1 MHVRLLAMVFAL
13 LAATAS
19 IASAPPEPATAE
31 TLKVETVVVMNV
43 AGALVFEPDG
53 QVSQVEIATKLVPD
67 LHSAVERVIR
77 RWKFVPVLVDGSAR
91 QARTGFRLQLVGT
104 PVDGGYRVVVDGV
117 DFDVPDGTPKD
128 VAKRATAHEIGP
140 GRLIPPTYPAEA
152 QRAGA
157 SGTIV
162 LAIRVTPEGKTGD
175 VSVVRSMLL
184 NTARM
189 DPQSARRHL
198 LSLEKESM
206 RAARRWT
213 YKLPADMATRKPDT
227 LTVLAPVEFA
237 LYKLDQSAT
246 GQWLPVHRFPTRAA
260 PWLPKTAP
268 SMADSLGGAPGSVAS
283 LSGQVRLTAPASGDV
298 VM

>member
-1 MHVRLLAMVFAL
+1 MHVRSLVMVFAL
-13 LAATAS
+13 LSATAS
-19 IASAPPEPATAE
+19 FASAPPEPPTAE
-31 TLKVETVVVMNV
+31 TLKVETVIVMNV

-53 QVSQVEIATKLVPD
+53 QVSQVEIATKLLPD
-67 LHSAVERVIR
+67 LHAAVERVIR
-77 RWKFVPVLVDGSAR
+77 RWKFEPVLVDGSAR

-104 PVDGGYRVVVDGV
+104 PVDAGYRIVVDGV
-117 DFDVPDGTPKD
+117 DFGLPDGTPKD
-128 VAKRATAHEIGP
+128 LAKRAAANDIGP
-140 GRLIPPTYPAEA
+140 GRLIPPTYPPDA
-152 QRAGA
+152 QRQGA
-157 SGTIV
+157 SGTVV

-213 YKLPADMATRKPDT
+213 YKLPADAATRKPET

-237 LYKLDQSAT
+237 LYKVDQFAT
-246 GQWLPVHRFPTRAA
+246 GEWLPVHRFPTRPA
-260 PWLPKTAP
+260 PWLPKAAP
-268 SMADSLGGAPGSVAS
+268 STADSLGGAPGSVAS
-283 LSGQVRLTAPASGDV
+283 LSGQVRLRAPASGDV